1 MVTSNMFYVLFGF
14 LNAIC
19 VLGHQGFE
27 IHSADV
33 EGEKLCSDENVFHIQ
48 QEQIDFLMRKVSEL
62 SAGFQQQK
70 TEIIQ
75 LKNENQNLIRALS
88 DIEKMFQSSRRKD
101 GHSKLKY
108 ENGFKKSSLQHV
120 QEDGESA
127 KATERKGIS
136 KIRKE
141 RLLLPLPTTRS
152 PPASKDVIAFYAYM
166 TGDSIDP
173 GASRTLIFDKI
184 ITNAG
189 NGYHNATGAFIAPR
203 TGIYVFSWSMR
214 LVNSAYHQAEL
225 VHNHNVMG
233 VAYLYAPTGDHTV
246 SGTVVIHVN
255 QGDDVFIRTQ
265 SGANSGNIESGPGGR
280 TSFSGWKLS

>member
-1 MVTSNMFYVLFGF
+1 METSNMFCVLFGF
-14 LNAIC
+14 LNAVC
-19 VLGHQGFE
+19 VLGHQV
-27 IHSADV
+27 HSADA
-33 EGEKLCSDENVFHIQ
+33 EGKKLCSDEKILHIQ

-62 SAGFQQQK
+62 SANFQRQE

-75 LKNENQNLIRALS
+75 LKNENKNLIGALS
-88 DIEKMFQSSRRKD
+88 EIEKIFQISRRKD

-108 ENGFKKSSLQHV
+108 ENGFKKTSLQQLV
-120 QEDGESA
+120 EEDRESIVS
-127 KATERKGIS
+127 T
-136 KIRKE
+136 E
-141 RLLLPLPTTRS
+141 RLLLPLPTTHA
-152 PPASKDVIAFYAYM
+152 PPTSIYKDVIAFYAYM
-166 TGDSIDP
+166 TGDSIEP
-173 GASRTLIFDKI
+173 GASRSLIFDKI

-203 TGIYVFSWSMR
+203 TGFYVFSWSMR

-280 TSFSGWKLS
+280 TSFSGWKLN

>member
-1 MVTSNMFYVLFGF
+1 MICVLFGF

-19 VLGHQGFE
+19 VLGNPGLE
-27 IHSADV
+27 THSADV
-33 EGEKLCSDENVFHIQ
+33 EWKKLYSDENIFHIQ

-62 SAGFQQQK
+62 SADFQQQK

-75 LKNENQNLIRALS
+75 LKNENKNLIGALS
-88 DIEKMFQSSRRKD
+88 EIEKIFQNSRRKD

-108 ENGFKKSSLQHV
+108 ENGFKKSSLQQV
-120 QEDGESA
+120 EEDEEST

-141 RLLLPLPTTRS
+141 RLLLPPHTTKAS
-152 PPASKDVIAFYAYM
+152 PASKDVIAFYAYM
-166 TGDSIDP
+166 TGDSIEP

-189 NGYHNATGAFIAPR
+189 NGYRNTTGAFIAPR
-203 TGIYVFSWSMR
+203 TGFYVFSWSMR
-214 LVNSAYHQAEL
+214 LFNGSYHRAEL
-225 VHNHNVMG
+225 VHNHKVMG

-246 SGTVVIHVN
+246 SHTVVIHVN